1 VLPALHSPSIFTA
14 KWSPGTG
21 ELKIFSARPLPTRSA
36 GLAHWWSAERMGQ
49 AECFAGQDAP
59 GFPLPDPPSALIFQ
73 CSSAGVLGPQP
84 GSRLSCAT
92 RCCTTVSA
100 VPWPSSTWHVS
111 MKSTDP
117 DAELVE
123 MPEAECLELLDQHS
137 LGRVAVVIDGQ
148 PQIFPVNHA
157 MSDRIIA
164 FRTGSGT
171 KLSHAPG
178 SKVCF
183 EIDEYDSSTG
193 VGWSVMVQG
202 VAVDATESFD
212 DVSWATRAAE
222 PWPLAPGKKPFWIG
236 IEPTKITGRR
246 FRRKA

>member
-1 VLPALHSPSIFTA
+1 
-14 KWSPGTG
+14 
-21 ELKIFSARPLPTRSA
+21 
-36 GLAHWWSAERMGQ
+36 
-49 AECFAGQDAP
+49 
-59 GFPLPDPPSALIFQ
+59 
-73 CSSAGVLGPQP
+73 
-84 GSRLSCAT
+84 
-92 RCCTTVSA
+92 
-100 VPWPSSTWHVS
+100 
-111 MKSTDP
+111 
-117 DAELVE
+117 

-212 DVSWATRAAE
+212 DVSWATRAAA
-222 PWPLAPGKKPFWIG
+222 PWPFAPGKKPFWIG
-236 IEPTKITGRR
+236 IEPSKITGRR
-246 FRRKA
+246 FRRKV